1 MENEIMSTVEY
12 IHSSAYGS
20 YHIPCKILEKLDEN
34 SYRISFFH
42 PITLN
47 EEERIVNRGALV
59 LPKLADYVM

>member
-1 MENEIMSTVEY
+1 MSTVEY

-34 SYRISFFH
+34 SYRISFVD

-59 LPKLADYVM
+59 FPKLADYAM

>member
-1 MENEIMSTVEY
+1 MSTVEY

-59 LPKLADYVM
+59 FPKLADYVM

>member
-1 MENEIMSTVEY
+1 MSTVEY

-20 YHIPCKILEKLDEN
+20 YHIPCKILEKLDEI
-34 SYRISFFH
+34 SYRISFVD

-59 LPKLADYVM
+59 FPKLADYAM

>member
-34 SYRISFFH
+34 SYRISFVD

-59 LPKLADYVM
+59 FPKLAYYAM

>member
-1 MENEIMSTVEY
+1 MSTVEY

-34 SYRISFFH
+34 SYRISFVD

-59 LPKLADYVM
+59 FTKLADYAM